1 MKKTEIVIN
10 KPVGLRLSIL
20 ELSKIFMYEFFN
32 DYVKP
37 KYVEKAKFRYMDIE
51 SFFVYIKT
59 DNIYK
64 DLAQDAETRFDT
76 TNCELDRPL
85 PNVKNKKVIGL
96 RKDELGGEVVRLR
109 AKNL

>member
-1 MKKTEIVIN
+1 
-10 KPVGLRLSIL
+10 
-20 ELSKIFMYEFFN
+20 MYEFFN

-59 DNIYK
+59 ENIYK
-64 DLAQDAETRFDT
+64 DPSQDAETRFDT
-76 TNCELDRPL
+76 TNYELDRPL